1 MSQPITKTQP
11 RERPSVRGRPLAET
25 KPTVVCPFC
34 GSGELIKKGK
44 RRKKYETIQLYQ
56 CQRCKRR
63 FTPLIHKHHVYPLK
77 LILDALTLY
86 NRFYSL
92 EDVKELVF
100 GSYGLRVSLQTIAN
114 WLKEFRP
121 YLPALRLRSHLA
133 AGYDRRKMFIE
144 TRLLHGQVYDF
155 KFHAAKLNLLLQAE
169 SLKAHSDFRGL
180 EQFLGQVPK
189 TCPHELF
196 RRNAKKKTRSSQHK
210 DIFNLDQ
217 VEIRSKTDNTAV
229 RNARF
234 VLQAVAKNKLRH
246 ETLQEFMLINDSVT
260 VAVEVPVLLTAK
272 DLAYF
277 KGKHFLVP
285 LELKEREVI
294 TGHIDFV
301 QVRNGKICIL
311 DYKPGAKKEKPIEQL
326 TLYALALSRLTG
338 LRLYHFK
345 CAWFDDK
352 NYYEFYPLPVVYK
365 R

>member
-1 MSQPITKTQP
+1 MSNPIAKTQSSLGAAA
-11 RERPSVRGRPLAET
+11 RRLPLAVT
-25 KPTVVCPFC
+25 KPTVACPFC
-34 GSGELIKKGK
+34 GSGDLIKKGK
-44 RRKKYETIQLYQ
+44 RKKKYETIQLYR
-56 CQRCKRR
+56 CQRCKRQ

-121 YLPALRLRSHLA
+121 YLPILRLRSRLA
-133 AGYDRRKMFIE
+133 AGYDRRKMLVE
-144 TRLLHGQVYDF
+144 SRLLHGQVYDF
-155 KFHAAKLNLLLQAE
+155 KFHAAKLNVLLQAE
-169 SLKAHSDFRGL
+169 SLKPHPNFRGL
-180 EQFLGQVPK
+180 EEFLGQIPK

-196 RRNAKKKTRSSQHK
+196 RRNAKKKNRSSQHK

-217 VEIRSKTDNTAV
+217 VEIRSKSDNTAI

-260 VAVEVPVLLTAK
+260 VAVEVPVLLTAQ

-277 KGKHFLVP
+277 KSKRFSIP

-301 QVRNGKICIL
+301 QVRNGQICIL
-311 DYKPGAKKEKPIEQL
+311 DYKPGAQKEKPIEQL
-326 TLYALALSRLTG
+326 TLYALALSRLAG
-338 LRLYHFK
+338 LRLYNFK